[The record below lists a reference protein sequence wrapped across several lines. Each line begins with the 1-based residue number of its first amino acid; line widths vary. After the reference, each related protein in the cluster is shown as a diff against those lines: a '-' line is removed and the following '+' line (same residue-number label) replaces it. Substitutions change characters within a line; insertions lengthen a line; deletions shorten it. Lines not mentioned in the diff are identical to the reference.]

1 MRNSIFLKFIFSF
14 LLFPGVIFQASAQET
29 APLKSVLITLE
40 SRYECRF
47 SYADELIA
55 VFEVIPP
62 SPVSTLQEAMN
73 DLEQQTGLVFKT
85 LDNRIITIAPSIPY
99 PETLCGTVT
108 DMENAPLEGAEIRT
122 LNQRTFTNSDGYF
135 RLSRVD
141 QSDTLRITYLGYKAL
156 ELPVSSITKS
166 DCGSYRMQGEINPL
180 QEITLY
186 NFLARGI
193 SLKADGSLEVD
204 ASQFGILP
212 GLTEADPL
220 QTVQTLP
227 GINSNDETVTNINI
241 RGGSHDQ
248 NYITWNGIPM
258 YQSGHFFSYISAFNP
273 DLVNE
278 TTLVKNGTSAA
289 YTGGVSGSI
298 LMNSGQQTDSIFSV
312 SAGLNLINAHA
323 ALNIPMGK
331 KASLKVAGRR
341 SFNDLF
347 RSRAYQNY
355 FNQAFQNTEVL
366 TNRENV
372 IEASDSFRFFDLGG
386 VLNYTPGSRDHLKAG
401 FLMMDNSFSF
411 LENAF
416 VNNVEQSRE
425 SSSTQRNSGGFFN
438 YQRSWNRRISSTLNT
453 YHVQYTL
460 EGRNADILQD
470 QLFLQNNKVSETGIK
485 LEGKLEIYADL
496 LLKTGYELN
505 HTRVQNTDT
514 LQGGTIATEID
525 QDITRHAFYT
535 EAFWV
540 PWVGSS
546 LRPGIRLNYLKQ
558 PDLFLAEP
566 RLNLVQALGNSGYLD
581 LSAEIKSQVITQEV
595 DLQTD
600 FLGVENRR
608 WFLSQEPERPVLKSR
623 QLSVGYRYNTGP
635 WKFHSEAYFK
645 AVEGL
650 NARSQ
655 GFTNAFEG
663 INALGNYTSKGLD
676 LVINHQSDAFN
687 GWISYSLAET
697 TYDFEDL
704 YPEQFPSNF
713 NINHAVSSGLSY
725 SWRRLISSIGL
736 NWRSGLPT
744 TLPVQGN
751 EVVNG
756 AINYEAPNSRVLP
769 YYQRIDA
776 SINYT
781 LRLNGNG
788 YAKLGVAV
796 WNLFDQENEIS
807 RFYRFTDIN
816 FPQRIS
822 RFGLERTINLFVK
835 FEF

>member
-1 MRNSIFLKFIFSF
+1 MACTLFLGAITSGFS
-14 LLFPGVIFQASAQET
+14 QEK
-29 APLKSVLITLE
+29 APLKSVLKTLE
-40 SRYECRF
+40 SRYDCSF
-47 SYADELIA
+47 SYADDQVA
-55 VFEVIPP
+55 GFEVIPP
-62 SPVSTLQEAMN
+62 SSSFTLEKAIN
-73 DLEQQTGLVFKT
+73 NLGQQTGLVFQI
-85 LDNRIITIAPSIPY
+85 LDNLIITIAAVKPVPD
-99 PETLCGTVT
+99 TLCGTVT
-108 DMENAPLEGAEIRT
+108 DLEKNPLEGAEIRT
-122 LNQRTFTNSDGYF
+122 RYQRTFTDNKGFF
-135 RLSRVD
+135 RLPRVN
-141 QSDTLRITYLGYKAL
+141 QSDTLSISFLGFKTL
-156 ELPVSSITKS
+156 QIPVSSIDRS
-166 DCGSYRMQGEINPL
+166 GCENYSLEGDINPL
-180 QEITLY
+180 QAITLY

-193 SLKADGSLEVD
+193 SLRGDGSLQVE
-204 ASQFGILP
+204 ASEFGILP

-248 NYITWNGIPM
+248 NYITWNGMPM

-273 DLVNE
+273 DLVQE
-278 TTLVKNGTSAA
+278 TNLVKNGTSAA

-298 LMNSGQQTDSIFSV
+298 LMSTKQATDSIFSGN
-312 SAGLNLINAHA
+312 AGLNLINAHA
-323 ALNIPMGK
+323 SLNIPLSK

-355 FNQAFQNTEVL
+355 FNQAFQNTEVI

-386 VLNYTPGSRDHLKAG
+386 VLNYTPGNKDHLQAG
-401 FLMMDNSFSF
+401 FLLMDNSFSF

-416 VNNVEQSRE
+416 VDNVEQSRE
-425 SSSTQRNSGGFFN
+425 SNSTQQHTGGFFN
-438 YQRSWNRRISSTLNT
+438 YQRSWNRGLTTSLNT

-460 EGRNADILQD
+460 EGQNADILQD
-470 QLFLQNNKVSETGIK
+470 LLFIQNNNIAETGIK
-485 LEGKLEIYADL
+485 LEGKLAIKPDL
-496 LLKTGYELN
+496 LVKGGYELN

-514 LQGGTIATEID
+514 LQGGAIATEIE
-525 QDITRHAFYT
+525 QRLTRHALYS
-535 EAFWV
+535 EVFWN
-540 PWVGSS
+540 PWKGGSV
-546 LRPGIRLNYLKQ
+546 RPGIRLNYLKQ
-558 PDLFLAEP
+558 PDLLLAEP
-566 RLNLVQALGNSGYLD
+566 RLNLVQALGNVGSLD
-581 LSAEIKSQVITQEV
+581 LSAEVKSQVITQEV

-608 WFLSQEPERPVLKSR
+608 WFLSEEPERPILKSR
-623 QLSVGYRYNTGP
+623 QLSLGYRYQTGG
-635 WKFHSEAYFK
+635 WKFHTEAYLK

-663 INALGNYTSKGLD
+663 VNALGKYFSKGVD
-676 LVINHQSDAFN
+676 LIINHQSDAFN
-687 GWISYSLAET
+687 GWVSYSLAET
-697 TYDFEDL
+697 TYDFEIL
-704 YPEQFPSNF
+704 YPEYFPSNF

-725 SWRRLISSIGL
+725 SWRRLTTSVGM

-744 TLPVQGN
+744 TLPVPGN

-776 SINYT
+776 SMNYAVK
-781 LRLNGNG
+781 LREHSYVKFG
-788 YAKLGVAV
+788 AAV
-796 WNLFDQENEIS
+796 WNLFDQENEIN

-816 FPQRIS
+816 FPQRVS
-822 RFGLERTINLFVK
+822 RFGLERTVNLFVK
-835 FEF
+835 IEF